1 MLLGGD
7 VGTTVRRRFVSSV
20 RRCRR
25 RAPVWYDFRTEAL
38 LCIAMPL
45 TSEQEDDDQAPE
57 EIREDQCDPGGSETA
72 TLPIAITTGKTIY
85 LPLAT
90 H

>member
-1 MLLGGD
+1 MSG
-7 VGTTVRRRFVSSV
+7 V

-25 RAPVWYDFRTEAL
+25 RASVWNDFRTEAL
-38 LCIAMPL
+38 LCAAMPL
-45 TSEQEDDDQAPE
+45 TSEQENDDQAPE
-57 EIREDQCDPGGSETA
+57 EIPEDQCDPGGSETA

-85 LPLAT
+85 LPLAL